1 LKDENFKGVIKMR
14 FSDSTPWWREENH
27 APKDAPNII
36 FIVLDDTGY
45 SQLGCYGS
53 LIPTP
58 NIDAIAQD
66 GLRYTD
72 FNTCALCSPSRAS
85 LLTGY
90 DNHTVGMGFL
100 AEIDMGFPSLAG
112 TVGDQ
117 YGFLSE
123 VLKDNGY
130 STYCVGKWHLCRDE
144 EVSGAGPF
152 DHWPLGRGFER
163 YYGFLR
169 GDTNQ
174 FYPELV
180 QDNSIVDP
188 PSLPEDGYHLSSDL
202 VDKAIRFIATGK
214 SVRPEKPFFCYLAFG
229 ATHSPYHAPQE
240 YIDRF
245 KGCFDE
251 GYEVYREKVFRRQQE
266 MGLLPEGAE
275 LTEINEFTCPW
286 DSLDDWHKKVFVR
299 YMEAFAGLLYYTD
312 EQIGR
317 LTDYLKKIGEY
328 DNTMI
333 VLLSDNGASAEG
345 GVNGCMSEFYHFSTR
360 QQPPFP
366 TQEEYE
372 RIGTAES
379 FTVYPTG
386 WAWAGDTPLKL
397 YKHWVHNGGV
407 KVPCIIS
414 YPSHIQ
420 EKGAY
425 RRQFHHITDIFPTVL
440 DVCGIDMPEKIHGYV
455 QEPRPGI
462 SMRYSFDAAADAPS
476 MRHIQFFE
484 NEGNRALWK
493 DGWKAVANHVVS
505 PDFDEDQWEL
515 YNTAQDFCENHDLA
529 DQYPEKLQELKDLW
543 LQEAEKVGAFPMIE
557 SHLRTINNFDI
568 GKQRQPRPSKPVTHY
583 SYLPEMDINAPVPML
598 CDKSFEITA
607 DVDYKAGDEG
617 VLFSSGFNIG
627 GYVLFIQDGK
637 LRFHYNFQAIRYFD
651 VESSIPL
658 PEGRHLFGFAFRF
671 EEKGRGY
678 GVMTV
683 DHETVRNEEEFT
695 DTGFLLRICVCVR
708 RYAGSPVYAGHKGTR
723 DYCKYKGIFDRADI
737 RISHPETEADQY
749 EKLRY
754 AWKKE

>member
-1 LKDENFKGVIKMR
+1 M
-14 FSDSTPWWREENH
+14 
-27 APKDAPNII
+27 
-36 FIVLDDTGY
+36 
-45 SQLGCYGS
+45 
-53 LIPTP
+53 
-58 NIDAIAQD
+58 
-66 GLRYTD
+66 
-72 FNTCALCSPSRAS
+72 
-85 LLTGY
+85 
-90 DNHTVGMGFL
+90 
-100 AEIDMGFPSLAG
+100 
-112 TVGDQ
+112 
-117 YGFLSE
+117 
-123 VLKDNGY
+123 
-130 STYCVGKWHLCRDE
+130 
-144 EVSGAGPF
+144 
-152 DHWPLGRGFER
+152 
-163 YYGFLR
+163 
-169 GDTNQ
+169 
-174 FYPELV
+174 
-180 QDNSIVDP
+180 
-188 PSLPEDGYHLSSDL
+188 
-202 VDKAIRFIATGK
+202 
-214 SVRPEKPFFCYLAFG
+214 
-229 ATHSPYHAPQE
+229 
-240 YIDRF
+240 
-245 KGCFDE
+245 
-251 GYEVYREKVFRRQQE
+251 
-266 MGLLPEGAE
+266 
-275 LTEINEFTCPW
+275 
-286 DSLDDWHKKVFVR
+286 
-299 YMEAFAGLLYYTD
+299 
-312 EQIGR
+312 
-317 LTDYLKKIGEY
+317 
-328 DNTMI
+328 
-333 VLLSDNGASAEG
+333 
-345 GVNGCMSEFYHFSTR
+345 
-360 QQPPFP
+360 
-366 TQEEYE
+366 
-372 RIGTAES
+372 
-379 FTVYPTG
+379 
-386 WAWAGDTPLKL
+386 
-397 YKHWVHNGGV
+397 
-407 KVPCIIS
+407 
-414 YPSHIQ
+414 
-420 EKGAY
+420 
-425 RRQFHHITDIFPTVL
+425 L

-617 VLFSSGFNIG
+617 VLFSSGFNIS

-683 DHETVRNEEEFT
+683 DHEPVGNEVEFT
-695 DTGFLLRICVCVR
+695 DTGFLLRICVGVG